1 MNIGGPAL
9 GREPHDCRDGE
20 NKTQAPQ
27 DSLPFAITRGQHNA
41 IGVNLEHAAQR
52 MPGWRPRTTLCSYN
66 AANRYAL
73 RMYSRISADS
83 RSICCTRCLTTSP
96 IDTIPTRRP

>member
-1 MNIGGPAL
+1 MNIGSPAL
-9 GREPHDCRDGE
+9 GREPNDCRDGE

-52 MPGWRPRTTLCSYN
+52 MPG
-66 AANRYAL
+66 
-73 RMYSRISADS
+73 
-83 RSICCTRCLTTSP
+83 
-96 IDTIPTRRP
+96 